1 MYNEEEI
8 ADSIE
13 FCKDIKKYYEPQL
26 YEEELSEEEKKRKMK
41 FTSLSSVIMEHTKI
55 FLPSVNYENRRQK
68 REETAISGILENL
81 LESILCIAL
90 ALGIAFLI
98 NTYVGTHTRVDGES
112 MENTLY
118 TDDCL
123 IIDKLTY
130 RFSEPKRFD
139 IIVFPINDDEDYIK
153 RIIGL
158 PGETVQII
166 NGYVYINGR
175 QLSEN
180 VEHETMLESGIATEP
195 VVLNADEY
203 FVLGDNRNHSTD
215 SRMDSVK
222 MVKRDDIIGKA
233 VFRFYPLETAGKIE

>member
-26 YEEELSEEEKKRKMK
+26 YEKELDEEKKKEKMK
-41 FTSLSSVIMEHTKI
+41 FTSLSSMIMAHTKI
-55 FLPSVNYENRRQK
+55 FLPSVNHENRRKNQ
-68 REETAISGILENL
+68 EESTIAIILENL
-81 LESILCIAL
+81 FESILCIAL

-112 MENTLY
+112 METTLH
-118 TDDCL
+118 TEDCL
-123 IIDKLTY
+123 IIDKLSY
-130 RFSEPKRFD
+130 RFQEPKRFD
-139 IIVFPINDDEDYIK
+139 IIVFPVSNDEDYIK

-166 NGYVYINGR
+166 DGYVYINGR
-175 QLSEN
+175 QLAEN
-180 VEHETMLESGIATEP
+180 VEHETMVDSGLASEP
-195 VVLNADEY
+195 IVLGADEY

-215 SRMDSVK
+215 SRDSRVK
-222 MVKRDDIIGKA
+222 LVKRNDIIGKA
-233 VFRFYPLETAGKIE
+233 VFRFYPLENVGKIE

>member
-8 ADSIE
+8 ADSLE

-26 YEEELSEEEKKRKMK
+26 YREELSEEEKKEKIK
-41 FTSLSSVIMEHTKI
+41 LTSLSSVIMEHTKI
-55 FLPSVNYENRRQK
+55 FLPSGNYENRRKK
-68 REETAISGILENL
+68 REEFLAGSILENL
-81 LESILCIAL
+81 FESLLCIVL
-90 ALGIAFLI
+90 AFGIAFFI

-112 MENTLY
+112 MEKTLY
-118 TDDCL
+118 TGDCL

-130 RFSEPKRFD
+130 HFSKPKRFD
-139 IIVFPINDDEDYIK
+139 IVVFPVDNDEDYIK

-166 NGYVYINGR
+166 DGYVYINGR

-180 VEHETMLESGIATEP
+180 VEHEPMLESGLATEP

-203 FVLGDNRNHSTD
+203 FVLGDNRNRSTD
-215 SRMDSVK
+215 SRMNSVK
-222 MVKRDDIIGKA
+222 MVKKDDIIGKA
-233 VFRFYPLETAGKIE
+233 FFRFYPLENAGKIE

>member
-8 ADSIE
+8 ADSLE
-13 FCKDIKKYYEPQL
+13 FCKDIKRYYETEG
-26 YEEELSEEEKKRKMK
+26 EEREFSEEVKNRKMQ
-41 FTSLSSVIMEHTKI
+41 FTALSSAIVEHTRV
-55 FLPSVNYENRRQK
+55 FLPSGNYGNRTKKQK
-68 REETAISGILENL
+68 ETTATKILENL
-81 LESILCIAL
+81 VESIICIAL

-98 NTYVGTHTRVDGES
+98 NSYVGTHTRVDGIS

-118 TDDCL
+118 TNDCL
-123 IIDKLTY
+123 IIDKFTY
-130 RFSEPKRFD
+130 HFSDPKRFD
-139 IIVFPINDDEDYIK
+139 IVVFPVKNEDDYIK

-175 QLSEN
+175 QLDEN
-180 VEHETMLESGIATEP
+180 IEHEAMLESGLASTPI
-195 VVLNADEY
+195 VLNADEY

-215 SRMDSVK
+215 SRADSVG

-233 VFRFYPLETAGKIE
+233 ILRFYPLDTAGKLQ

>member
-26 YEEELSEEEKKRKMK
+26 YKEELSEEEKKKRME
-41 FTSLSSVIMEHTKI
+41 FTSLSSIIMEHTKI

-68 REETAISGILENL
+68 REESAVGGILENL
-81 LESILCIAL
+81 FEGLLCIVL

-112 MENTLY
+112 METTLY

-130 RFSEPKRFD
+130 RFSDPKRFD
-139 IIVFPINDDEDYIK
+139 IIVFPISTDEDYIK

-166 NGYVYINGR
+166 DGYVYINGR
-175 QLSEN
+175 QLAEN
-180 VEHETMLESGIATEP
+180 VEHEAMLESGIAEEP
-195 VVLNADEY
+195 VILGADEY

-215 SRMDSVK
+215 SRMESVK
-222 MVKRDDIIGKA
+222 TIKRDDIVGKA
-233 VFRFYPLETAGKIE
+233 IFRFYPLEKIGTIE